1 MGYYI
6 QWRWCMSHEQLC
18 PVYDWEAFAAMLA
31 PIIAAQWRER
41 QAIRHWLNLVQA
53 THRDAYTVEYLSR
66 ALVRGSWTRRDVA
79 TAIGLLS
86 IEIEDVA
93 A

>member
-1 MGYYI
+1 
-6 QWRWCMSHEQLC
+6 MSHEQLC